1 MDDAARLSNMH
12 RRRIGSPAPGSFLV
26 LVICGLGLAA
36 CARSSLD
43 AFKPKP
49 TTTTLLIQ
57 SNPAGADARSSL
69 GGTCRTPCTMAIG
82 TAGDFTISFTRDG
95 YEPQAITVHSTMSEG
110 GYTTPASPT
119 LDPNVVSVAL
129 QPQAQQAVRQRPASP
144 AKNP

>member
-12 RRRIGSPAPGSFLV
+12 RRRIGSPTPASFLV
-26 LVICGLGLAA
+26 LVICLGLAA

-49 TTTTLLIQ
+49 TTTTLLVQ
-57 SNPAGADARSSL
+57 SNPAGANAQSSL
-69 GGTCRTPCTMAIG
+69 GATCLTPCTMAIG
-82 TAGDFTISFTRDG
+82 TGGDFTISFTREG

-129 QPQAQQAVRQRPASP
+129 KPQAQQAVRQRPASP
-144 AKNP
+144 ARSP